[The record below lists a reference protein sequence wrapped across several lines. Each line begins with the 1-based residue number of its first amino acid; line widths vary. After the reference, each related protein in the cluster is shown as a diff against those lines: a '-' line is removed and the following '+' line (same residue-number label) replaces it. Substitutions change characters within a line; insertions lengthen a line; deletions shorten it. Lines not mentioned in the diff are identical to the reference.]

1 MVLWPREEMGLKFFR
16 IVKLTMITSM
26 KITSCLSMI
35 YLLEAVSFLLVMIR
49 SIQVESLGLL
59 IKKDIRS

>member
-16 IVKLTMITSM
+16 IAKSTMITSM

-35 YLLEAVSFLLVMIR
+35 YLLEAVSFLLAMIR

>member
-1 MVLWPREEMGLKFFR
+1 MVLWPREEMDLKFFR
-16 IVKLTMITSM
+16 IAKSTMITSM

-35 YLLEAVSFLLVMIR
+35 YLLEAVSFLLAMIR